1 MSTFVRKIQ
10 TLWEPG
16 AATNQW
22 TSTLADQVKALPDQ
36 LLFWTG
42 ALLLSSGALSV
53 EALDE

>member
-16 AATNQW
+16 AAAKQR
-22 TSTLADQVKALPDQ
+22 TSALADQARALPDQ

>member
-16 AATNQW
+16 AAAKQRTR
-22 TSTLADQVKALPDQ
+22 TLANQAKALPDQ

>member
-16 AATNQW
+16 AAAKQR
-22 TSTLADQVKALPDQ
+22 TSTLADQVRALPDQ